1 MTKTEHPAATLN
13 RIRKRSGPLTSRLAD
28 AGTGGGWEITAR
40 AVPLDTPTEIFP
52 GFVETIRPGALVP
65 RETGVKLF
73 SEHRAVIGVVT
84 DTREEDGA
92 LVIDAR
98 ISDTQIGRDVRQL
111 IADGALTQMSIGFM
125 PADDGQTVTYT
136 DDGIDVAVTRATLY
150 EVSVVPFPAYEDT
163 AITDQ
168 RSNTNTA
175 IEEMKVNAMAENA
188 IDKLDDA
195 IGGISADVRALSA
208 RIDRVETAQVT
219 EPHPLAKYRSYGD
232 YIKNAPEGLDF
243 RDVTVT
249 KVGQSAQPP
258 AWLGRLQAK
267 MEAKKRVT
275 NALAYTHD
283 VPMQGQTVQYSV
295 YKEDSLTVAEYTEG
309 TQVATGSLT
318 DELKTAKVTA
328 FAGGTSLTR
337 ATINRADPAFLD
349 DIGQRLAIKHAK
361 AFEAWNVQFV
371 REQIV
376 AAAAKHSVGGTTK
389 ASEITAVSLRNV
401 VIDAQKV
408 FDDSDQ
414 YSIDGLFLTWDL
426 IKVIAALGEEKR
438 LLRWVGSDTAVA
450 NEGKID
456 PTKPISLSL
465 YGVPVVPIPGET
477 LACFYDKRAVVV
489 RDDGEAPLRLQQDQ
503 VLDLRRDTAV
513 YSECVHYCPFP
524 GALLPW
530 TFKQG

>member
-1 MTKTEHPAATLN
+1 MAKTEHPAATLN

-40 AVPLDTPTEIFP
+40 AVPLDTPTEIAP
-52 GFVETIRPGALVP
+52 GFVETIHSGALTP
-65 RETGVKLF
+65 REGGVKLF
-73 SEHRAVIGVVT
+73 SEHCDVIGVVT
-84 DTREEDGA
+84 DTREENGA
-92 LVIDAR
+92 LMIDAR

-111 IADGALTQMSIGFM
+111 IADGALTQMSIGFL
-125 PADDGQTVTYT
+125 PADDGQTITRT
-136 DDGIDVAVTRATLY
+136 DAGIDVTVTRATLY

-168 RSNTNTA
+168 RSNTA
-175 IEEMKVNAMAENA
+175 IEEMKENNAMAETA

-195 IGGISADVRALSA
+195 IGGISADVRALRD

-219 EPHPLAKYRSYGD
+219 EPHPLAQYRSYGD
-232 YIKNAPEGLDF
+232 YIKNAPNGLDF

-258 AWLGRLQAK
+258 AWIGRLQAK

-309 TQVATGSLT
+309 TQVSTGSLT
-318 DELKTAKVTA
+318 DELKTAKVTS

-389 ASEITAVSLRNV
+389 ASEITATSLRNV
-401 VIDAQKV
+401 IIDAQKAY
-408 FDDSDQ
+408 DDSDQ

-456 PTKPISLSL
+456 PTKPISLNL

-477 LACFYDKRAVVV
+477 LACFYDKRAIVV

>member
-1 MTKTEHPAATLN
+1 MAKTEHPSALLN
-13 RIRKRSGPLTSRLAD
+13 RIRKRNGPLTPRLAD
-28 AGTGGGWEITAR
+28 AGTGVGWEITAR

-52 GFVETIRPGALVP
+52 GFVETIQSGSLIP
-65 RETGVKLF
+65 REGGVKLF
-73 SEHRAVIGVVT
+73 SEHCAVIGVVT
-84 DTREEDGA
+84 DMREEDGG

-98 ISDTQIGRDVRQL
+98 ISDTQLGRDVRQL
-111 IADGALTQMSIGFM
+111 IADGALTQISIGFL

-136 DDGIDVAVTRATLY
+136 DDGIDVTVTRATLY

-175 IEEMKVNAMAENA
+175 IDEMKVNAMAETA

-195 IGGISADVRALSA
+195 IGGISADVRALRD

-219 EPHPLAKYRSYGD
+219 EPHPLAQYSSYGD

-309 TQVATGSLT
+309 TQVPTGSLT
-318 DELKTAKVTA
+318 DELKTAKVTS

-376 AAAAKHSVGGTTK
+376 AAAAKHSVGGATK
-389 ASEITAVSLRNV
+389 ASEITATSLRNV
-401 VIDAQKV
+401 IIDAQKAY
-408 FDDSDQ
+408 DDSDQ

-426 IKVIAALGEEKR
+426 IKVVAALGEEKR

-456 PTKPISLSL
+456 PTKPISLNL

-477 LACFYDKRAVVV
+477 LACFYDKRAIVV

>member
-1 MTKTEHPAATLN
+1 MAKTEHPSATLN
-13 RIRKRSGPLTSRLAD
+13 RIRRRNGPLTSRLAD
-28 AGTGGGWEITAR
+28 AGIGGGWEITAR

-52 GFVETIRPGALVP
+52 GFVETIQSGALIP
-65 RETGVKLF
+65 RENGVKLF
-73 SEHRAVIGVVT
+73 SEHRNVIGVVT
-84 DTREEDGA
+84 DTREEDGG

-98 ISDTQIGRDVRQL
+98 ISDTQLGRDVRQL
-111 IADGALTQMSIGFM
+111 IADGALTQMSISFL
-125 PADDGQTVTYT
+125 PADDGQTVTHT
-136 DDGIDVAVTRATLY
+136 DAGIDVTVTRATLY

-168 RSNTNTA
+168 RSNNTA
-175 IEEMKVNAMAENA
+175 IEEMKENNTMAETA

-195 IGGISADVRALSA
+195 IGGISADVRALRD

-219 EPHPLAKYRSYGD
+219 EPHPLAQYRSYGD
-232 YIKNAPEGLDF
+232 YIKNAPAGLAF

-309 TQVATGSLT
+309 TQVATGTLT

-337 ATINRADPAFLD
+337 ATINRADPEFLD
-349 DIGQRLAIKHAK
+349 DIGQRMAIKHAK

-376 AAAAKHSVGGTTK
+376 AAAAKHSVGGATK
-389 ASEITAVSLRNV
+389 ASEITAASLRNV
-401 VIDAQKV
+401 IIDAQKA

-426 IKVIAALGEEKR
+426 IKVIASIGEEKR

-450 NEGKID
+450 NEGRID
-456 PTKPISLSL
+456 PAKPITLSL
-465 YGVPVVPIPGET
+465 YGVPVVPLPGET

>member
-1 MTKTEHPAATLN
+1 MAKNDHPSATLN
-13 RIRKRSGPLTSRLAD
+13 RIRRRSSPLTRRLAD

-52 GFVETIRPGALVP
+52 GFVETIQSGALIP
-65 RETGVKLF
+65 RDGGVKLF
-73 SEHRAVIGVVT
+73 SEHRNVIGVVT
-84 DTREEDGA
+84 DTREEDGG

-98 ISDTQIGRDVRQL
+98 ISDTQLGRDVRQL
-111 IADGALTQMSIGFM
+111 IADGALTQMSISFL
-125 PADDGQTVTYT
+125 PADDGQAVTHT
-136 DDGIDVAVTRATLY
+136 DAGIDVTVTRATLY

-168 RSNTNTA
+168 RSNTA
-175 IEEMKVNAMAENA
+175 IDEMKENNAMAETA

-195 IGGISADVRALSA
+195 IGGISADVRALRD

-219 EPHPLAKYRSYGD
+219 EPHPLAQYRSYGD
-232 YIKNAPEGLDF
+232 YIKNAPEGMAF

-275 NALAYTHD
+275 NSLAYTHD

-309 TQVATGSLT
+309 TQVPTGSLT

-337 ATINRADPAFLD
+337 ATINRADPEFLD
-349 DIGQRLAIKHAK
+349 DIGQRMAIKHAK

-376 AAAAKHSVGGTTK
+376 AAAAKHSVGGATK
-389 ASEITAVSLRNV
+389 ASEITAASLRNV
-401 VIDAQKV
+401 IIDAQKA

-426 IKVIAALGEEKR
+426 IKVIAAIGEEKR

-450 NEGKID
+450 NEGRID
-456 PTKPISLSL
+456 PAKPISLSL

-477 LACFYDKRAVVV
+477 LACFYDKRAIVV

-513 YSECVHYCPFP
+513 YSECVHYSPFP

>member
-1 MTKTEHPAATLN
+1 MAKTEHPSATLN
-13 RIRKRSGPLTSRLAD
+13 RIRRRSAPITTRLAD
-28 AGTGGGWEITAR
+28 AGIGGGWEITAR

-52 GFVETIRPGALVP
+52 GFVETIGPGSMIP
-65 RETGVKLF
+65 RENGVKLF
-73 SEHRAVIGVVT
+73 SEHRDVIGVVT
-84 DTREEDGA
+84 DVREEDGA

-98 ISDTQIGRDVRQL
+98 ISDTQLGRDVRQL

-125 PADDGQTVTYT
+125 PESGGQTVTYT
-136 DDGIDVAVTRATLY
+136 DDGIDVTVTRATLY

-168 RSNTNTA
+168 RSITDAINEENTA
-175 IEEMKVNAMAENA
+175 MADTA

-195 IGGISADVRALSA
+195 IGGISADVRALRD

-219 EPHPLAKYRSYGD
+219 EPHPLAQYRSYGD

-309 TQVATGSLT
+309 TQVPTGSLT
-318 DELKTAKVTA
+318 DELKTAKVTS

-389 ASEITAVSLRNV
+389 ASEITATSLRNV
-401 VIDAQKV
+401 IIDAQKAY
-408 FDDSDQ
+408 DDSDQ

-426 IKVIAALGEEKR
+426 IKVVAALGEEKR

-456 PTKPISLSL
+456 PTKPISLNL
-465 YGVPVVPIPGET
+465 YGVPVVPIPGDT
-477 LACFYDKRAVVV
+477 LACFYDKRAIVV

-524 GALLPW
+524 SALLPW

>member
-1 MTKTEHPAATLN
+1 MAKTEHPSATLN
-13 RIRKRSGPLTSRLAD
+13 RIRRRNAPITTRLAD
-28 AGTGGGWEITAR
+28 AEHGGGWEITAR

-52 GFVETIRPGALVP
+52 GFVETIQSGSLIP
-65 RETGVKLF
+65 REGGVKLF
-73 SEHRAVIGVVT
+73 SEHRNVIGVVT
-84 DTREEDGA
+84 DMREEDGG

-98 ISDTQIGRDVRQL
+98 ISDTQLGRDVRQL

-125 PADDGQTVTYT
+125 AADDGQDVTYT
-136 DDGIDVAVTRATLY
+136 DDGINVTVTRATLY

-168 RSNTNTA
+168 RSNTA
-175 IEEMKVNAMAENA
+175 IDEMKENNAMAETA

-195 IGGISADVRALSA
+195 IGGISADVRALRD

-219 EPHPLAKYRSYGD
+219 EPHPLAQYRSYGD
-232 YIKNAPEGLDF
+232 YIKNAPNGLDF

-275 NALAYTHD
+275 NSLAYTHD

-309 TQVATGSLT
+309 TQVPTGSLT
-318 DELKTAKVTA
+318 DELKTAKVTS

-389 ASEITAVSLRNV
+389 ASEITATSLRNV
-401 VIDAQKV
+401 IIDAQKAY
-408 FDDSDQ
+408 DDSDQ

-456 PTKPISLSL
+456 PTKPISLNL

-477 LACFYDKRAVVV
+477 LACFYDKRAIVV

>member
-1 MTKTEHPAATLN
+1 MAKTDHPAATLN
-13 RIRKRSGPLTSRLAD
+13 RIRRRNAPITTRLAD

-52 GFVETIRPGALVP
+52 GFVETIRPGALIP
-65 RETGVKLF
+65 RAGGVKLF
-73 SEHRAVIGVVT
+73 SEHRNVIGVVT
-84 DTREEDGA
+84 DVREEDGA
-92 LVIDAR
+92 LMIDAR

-125 PADDGQTVTYT
+125 PDSGGQTITYT

-168 RSNTNTA
+168 RTA
-175 IEEMKVNAMAENA
+175 ITDTINEENTTMVDTA

-195 IGGISADVRALSA
+195 IGGISADVRALHD
-208 RIDRVETAQVT
+208 RIARVETAQVT

-232 YIKNAPEGLDF
+232 YIKNAPEGMAF

-309 TQVATGSLT
+309 TQVPTGTMT

-349 DIGQRLAIKHAK
+349 DIGQRMAIKHAK
-361 AFEAWNVQFV
+361 SFEAWNVQFV

-376 AAAAKHSVGGTTK
+376 AAAAKHSVGGATK
-389 ASEITAVSLRNV
+389 ASEITATSLRNV
-401 VIDAQKV
+401 VIDAQKA

-426 IKVIAALGEEKR
+426 IKVIAAIGEEKR

-450 NEGKID
+450 NEGRID
-456 PTKPISLSL
+456 PAKPISLSL

-477 LACFYDKRAVVV
+477 LACFYDKRAIVV

>member
-1 MTKTEHPAATLN
+1 MVTKAEHPAATLN
-13 RIRKRSGPLTSRLAD
+13 RIRRRNAPLTSRLAD

-40 AVPLDTPTEIFP
+40 AVPLDTPTEIAP
-52 GFVETIRPGALVP
+52 GFVETIQSGALVP

-84 DTREEDGA
+84 DMREEDGG

-98 ISDTQIGRDVRQL
+98 ISDTQLGRDVRQL
-111 IADGALTQMSIGFM
+111 IADGALTQLSIGFL
-125 PADDGQTVTYT
+125 PADDGQTITRT
-136 DDGIDVAVTRATLY
+136 ETGIDVTVTRATLY

-168 RSNTNTA
+168 RSNNTA
-175 IEEMKVNAMAENA
+175 IDEMKVNAMAETA

-195 IGGISADVRALSA
+195 IGSISADVRALRD

-219 EPHPLAKYRSYGD
+219 EPHPLAQYRSYGD
-232 YIKNAPEGLDF
+232 YIKNAPNGLDF

-309 TQVATGSLT
+309 TQVPTGSLT
-318 DELKTAKVTA
+318 DELKTAKVTS

-389 ASEITAVSLRNV
+389 ASEITATSLRNV

-456 PTKPISLSL
+456 PTKPITLSL

-477 LACFYDKRAVVV
+477 LACFYDKRAIVV

-513 YSECVHYCPFP
+513 YSECVHYSPFP

>member
-1 MTKTEHPAATLN
+1 MAKTEHPAATLN
-13 RIRKRSGPLTSRLAD
+13 RIRRRSAPITTRLAD

-52 GFVETIRPGALVP
+52 GFVETIRPGAMIP
-65 RETGVKLF
+65 RENGVKLF

-98 ISDTQIGRDVRQL
+98 ISDTQLGRDVRQL

-125 PADDGQTVTYT
+125 PDSDGQTVTYT

-168 RSNTNTA
+168 RSNTA
-175 IEEMKVNAMAENA
+175 IEEMKENNAMAETA

-195 IGGISADVRALSA
+195 IGGISADVRALRD

-232 YIKNAPEGLDF
+232 YIKNAPAGLAF

-328 FAGGTSLTR
+328 FAGGASLTR
-337 ATINRADPAFLD
+337 ATINRADPEFLD
-349 DIGQRLAIKHAK
+349 DIGQRMAIKHAK

-376 AAAAKHSVGGTTK
+376 AAAAKHSVGGATK
-389 ASEITAVSLRNV
+389 ASEITAGSLRNV
-401 VIDAQKV
+401 IIDAQKA

-426 IKVIAALGEEKR
+426 IKVIAAIGEEKR

-450 NEGKID
+450 NEGRID
-456 PTKPISLSL
+456 PAKPITLSL
-465 YGVPVVPIPGET
+465 YGVPVTPIPGET
-477 LACFYDKRAVVV
+477 LACFYDKRAIVV

>member
-1 MTKTEHPAATLN
+1 MAKTEHPSATLN
-13 RIRKRSGPLTSRLAD
+13 RIRRRSAPITERFAD
-28 AGTGGGWEITAR
+28 AGIGGGWEITAR
-40 AVPLDTPTEIFP
+40 AVPLDTPTEIFH
-52 GFVETIRPGALVP
+52 GFVETIQSGALVP

-84 DTREEDGA
+84 DMREEDGG

-98 ISDTQIGRDVRQL
+98 ISDTQLGRDVRQL
-111 IADGALTQMSIGFM
+111 IADGALTQMSIGFL
-125 PADDGQTVTYT
+125 PDSDGQTVTYT
-136 DDGIDVAVTRATLY
+136 DDGIDVTVTRATLY

-168 RSNTNTA
+168 RSNTA
-175 IEEMKVNAMAENA
+175 IEEMKVNAMAETA

-195 IGGISADVRALSA
+195 IGGISADVRALRD

-219 EPHPLAKYRSYGD
+219 EPHPLAQYQSYGD
-232 YIKNAPEGLDF
+232 YIKNAPDGMDF
-243 RDVTVT
+243 RDVTAT

-309 TQVATGSLT
+309 AQVATGTMT

-376 AAAAKHSVGGTTK
+376 AAAAKHSVGGATK

-401 VIDAQKV
+401 IIDAQKA

-465 YGVPVVPIPGET
+465 YGVPVTPIPGET
-477 LACFYDKRAVVV
+477 LACFYDKRAIVV

-503 VLDLRRDTAV
+503 VLDLRRDTAI

>member
-1 MTKTEHPAATLN
+1 MTKADHPAMSLN
-13 RIRKRSGPLTSRLAD
+13 RIRKRNASIDRSTAPVASTD
-28 AGTGGGWEITAR
+28 GGWEITAR

-52 GFVETIRPGALVP
+52 GFVETIQSGALVP

-73 SEHRAVIGVVT
+73 SEHRDVIGVVT
-84 DTREEDGA
+84 ETREEDGA
-92 LVIDAR
+92 LVIEAR
-98 ISDTQIGRDVRQL
+98 ISDTQLGRDVRQL

-125 PADDGQTVTYT
+125 PAENGQAVTYT
-136 DDGIDVAVTRATLY
+136 DAGIDVTVTRATLY

-168 RSNTNTA
+168 RSADKETT
-175 IEEMKVNAMAENA
+175 MTENV
-188 IDKLDDA
+188 IDRLDDA
-195 IGGISADVRALSA
+195 IGGLAADVRALSD
-208 RIDRVETAQVT
+208 RIDHVETAQVE
-219 EPHPLAKYRSYGD
+219 EPHPLAQYRSYGD
-232 YIKNAPEGLDF
+232 YIKRAPEGLNF
-243 RDVTVT
+243 RELT

-283 VPMQGQTVQYSV
+283 VPAQGETVQYSV
-295 YKEDSLTVAEYTEG
+295 YKEDSLKVSAYTEG
-309 TQVATGSLT
+309 TTLVPGTMA
-318 DELKTAKVTA
+318 DELKSAKIVP
-328 FAGGTSLTR
+328 FAGAVSLTR
-337 ATINRADPAFLD
+337 ATVNRADPAYLD
-349 DIGQRLAIKHAK
+349 DIGQRMAIKYAK
-361 AFEAWNVQFV
+361 AFEDWNVQFV

-376 AAAAKHSVGGTTK
+376 AAAAVQSVGGQTTAK
-389 ASEITAVSLRNV
+389 AVTAESLRNV
-401 VIDAQKV
+401 IIDAQKA

-426 IKVIAALGEEKR
+426 IKTIASLGEEKR

-465 YGVPVVPIPGET
+465 YGVPVTPLPGET
-477 LACFYDKRAVVV
+477 LACFYDKRAVAI
-489 RDDGEAPLRLQQDQ
+489 RDDGETPLRLQQDQ
-503 VLDLRRDTAV
+503 VLSLQRDVAI
-513 YSECVHYCPFP
+513 YGEAVHYCPFP
-524 GALLPW
+524 KALLPW

>member
-1 MTKTEHPAATLN
+1 MAKTEHPAATLN
-13 RIRKRSGPLTSRLAD
+13 RIRKRSAPITKRLAD

-52 GFVETIRPGALVP
+52 GFVETIHSGALVP

-73 SEHRAVIGVVT
+73 SEHRDVIGVVT
-84 DTREEDGA
+84 DMREEAGG

-98 ISDTQIGRDVRQL
+98 ISDTQLGRDVRQL
-111 IADGALTQMSIGFM
+111 IADGALTQMSIGFL
-125 PADDGQTVTYT
+125 PADDGQTITRT
-136 DDGIDVAVTRATLY
+136 ETGIDVAVTRATLY

-168 RSNTNTA
+168 RSNTEINEREKNT
-175 IEEMKVNAMAENA
+175 MADAAA

-195 IGGISADVRALSA
+195 IGGISADVRALRD

-232 YIKNAPEGLDF
+232 YIKNAPDGMAF

-275 NALAYTHD
+275 NSLAYTHD

-318 DELKTAKVTA
+318 DELKTAKVTS

-361 AFEAWNVQFV
+361 AFEMWNVQFV

-376 AAAAKHSVGGTTK
+376 AAAAKHSVGGATK

-401 VIDAQKV
+401 IIDAQKA

-477 LACFYDKRAVVV
+477 LACFYDKRAIVV

-524 GALLPW
+524 AALLPW

>member
-1 MTKTEHPAATLN
+1 MVTKAEHPAATLN
-13 RIRKRSGPLTSRLAD
+13 RIRRRNAPITTRLAD

-40 AVPLDTPTEIFP
+40 AAPLDTPTEIAP
-52 GFVETIRPGALVP
+52 GFVETIHSGALVP

-73 SEHRAVIGVVT
+73 SEHRDVIGVVT
-84 DTREEDGA
+84 DMREEDGG

-98 ISDTQIGRDVRQL
+98 ISDTQLGRDVRQL
-111 IADGALTQMSIGFM
+111 IADGALTQMSIGFL
-125 PADDGQTVTYT
+125 PADDGQTITRT
-136 DDGIDVAVTRATLY
+136 ETGIAVAVTRATLY

-168 RSNTNTA
+168 RSNTA
-175 IEEMKVNAMAENA
+175 IEEMKVNAMAETA

-195 IGGISADVRALSA
+195 IGGISADVRALRD

-219 EPHPLAKYRSYGD
+219 EPHPLAQYRSYGD
-232 YIKNAPEGLDF
+232 YIKNAPNGLDF

-309 TQVATGSLT
+309 TQVPTGSLT
-318 DELKTAKVTA
+318 DELKTAKVTS

-376 AAAAKHSVGGTTK
+376 AAAAKHSVGGATK
-389 ASEITAVSLRNV
+389 ANEITATSLRNV
-401 VIDAQKV
+401 IIDAQKAY
-408 FDDSDQ
+408 DDSDQ

-456 PTKPISLSL
+456 PTKPISLNL

-477 LACFYDKRAVVV
+477 LACFYDKRAIVV

-524 GALLPW
+524 AALLPW

>member
-1 MTKTEHPAATLN
+1 MVKTEHPSATLN
-13 RIRKRSGPLTSRLAD
+13 RIRKRNGTLTSRLAD
-28 AGTGGGWEITAR
+28 AGIGGGWEITAR

-52 GFVETIRPGALVP
+52 GFVETIHAGALVP

-73 SEHRAVIGVVT
+73 SGHRDVIGVVT

-92 LVIDAR
+92 LMIDAR
-98 ISDTQIGRDVRQL
+98 ISDTQLGRDVRQL

-136 DDGIDVAVTRATLY
+136 DDGIDVVVTRATLY

-168 RSNTNTA
+168 RSNTA
-175 IEEMKVNAMAENA
+175 IEEMKVNAMAETA
-188 IDKLDDA
+188 IDRLDDA
-195 IGGISADVRALSA
+195 IGGISADVRALRD
-208 RIDRVETAQVT
+208 RIDRVEIAQVT

-232 YIKNAPEGLDF
+232 YIKNAPNGMAF

-309 TQVATGSLT
+309 TQVPTGSLT
-318 DELKTAKVTA
+318 DELKTAKVTS

-376 AAAAKHSVGGTTK
+376 AAAAKHSVGGSTK
-389 ASEITAVSLRNV
+389 ASEITATSLRNV
-401 VIDAQKV
+401 IIDAQKAY
-408 FDDSDQ
+408 DDSDQ

-426 IKVIAALGEEKR
+426 IKVVAALGEEKR

-465 YGVPVVPIPGET
+465 YGVPVTPIPGET
-477 LACFYDKRAVVV
+477 LACFYDKRAVVI

-503 VLDLRRDTAV
+503 VLDLRRDTAI

>member
-1 MTKTEHPAATLN
+1 MVTKAEHPSATLN
-13 RIRKRSGPLTSRLAD
+13 RIRRRNAPLTSRLAD

-40 AVPLDTPTEIFP
+40 AVPLDTPTEIAP
-52 GFVETIRPGALVP
+52 DFVETIHSGALVP

-73 SEHRAVIGVVT
+73 SEHRDIIGVVT
-84 DTREEDGA
+84 DMREEDGG

-111 IADGALTQMSIGFM
+111 IADGALTQMSIGFL
-125 PADDGQTVTYT
+125 PADDGQTITRT
-136 DDGIDVAVTRATLY
+136 ETGIAVAVTRATLY

-168 RSNTNTA
+168 RSST
-175 IEEMKVNAMAENA
+175 IEREKMAETAA

-195 IGGISADVRALSA
+195 IGGISADVRALRD

-219 EPHPLAKYRSYGD
+219 EPHPLAQYRSYGD
-232 YIKNAPEGLDF
+232 YIKNAPNGLDF

-309 TQVATGSLT
+309 TQVPTGTLT
-318 DELKTAKVTA
+318 DELKTAKVTS

-371 REQIV
+371 REQII

-389 ASEITAVSLRNV
+389 ASEITATSLRNV
-401 VIDAQKV
+401 IIDAQKAY
-408 FDDSDQ
+408 DDSDQ

-456 PTKPISLSL
+456 PTKPITLNL

-477 LACFYDKRAVVV
+477 LACFYDKRAIVV